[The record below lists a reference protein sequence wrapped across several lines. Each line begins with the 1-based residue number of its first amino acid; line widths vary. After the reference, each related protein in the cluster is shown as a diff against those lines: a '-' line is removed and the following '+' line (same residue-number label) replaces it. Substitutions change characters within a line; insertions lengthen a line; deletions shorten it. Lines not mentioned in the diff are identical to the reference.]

1 MEVKR
6 AQLLAR
12 HHEAPHLLV
21 GAKINN
27 LRARVVMTKG
37 GGHPLSMN
45 ARWVTPKRGVTKGGG
60 LPLSMSVGAEM
71 PKIGV
76 KTWGDIK

>member
-27 LRARVVMTKG
+27 LRAREIMTKG
-37 GGHPLSMN
+37 GGTATINERGRGDAKNRSKDMGGR
-45 ARWVTPKRGVTKGGG
+45 ARN
-60 LPLSMSVGAEM
+60 
-71 PKIGV
+71 
-76 KTWGDIK
+76 